1 MGTQNGARAQDGTEA
16 QCSTR
21 QRGNATKYVLLALL
35 AVAFLATGG
44 IFVRQSGLAPINTGF
59 YRMLFSIPLLWPLA
73 YGRLHRLSPRQVG
86 LLLVAG
92 LFLAGDVALWNTSF
106 GYTTVAN
113 ANLLTNLT
121 PFTVIPVSYFLFHE
135 RLPRLFLPGAAV
147 TLAGVILLVGGKASP
162 VPDNYFGDFLA
173 LAAAFFYA
181 GFLLIAY
188 RLRDTIDSSVIMF
201 VSAFG
206 GLVGLFAASLAVE
219 GLQVPQGWNDLWPI
233 LALTLCVQVVGHNLL
248 THCQGKLSVNL
259 SSVICLSQ
267 PAIAAVYSWAV
278 FSEQLSHLEILGIV
292 VVMAGVYI
300 VKRQYTA
307 KSAVAGVP
315 TGGAADSAAGGQCGR
330 GWMRGMAA
338 RLRPGLQPRLRGGS
352 NSTATT
358 AEE

>member
-1 MGTQNGARAQDGTEA
+1 MGTEGTATETH
-16 QCSTR
+16 CCTR
-21 QRGNATKYVLLALL
+21 QRNNATKYVLLALL
-35 AVAFLATGG
+35 AVAFLASGG
-44 IFVRQSGLAPINTGF
+44 IFVRQSGLGPNNTGF
-59 YRMLFSIPLLWPLA
+59 YRMLFSIPPLWLLA
-73 YGRLHRLSPRQVG
+73 HGKLHRLSRGQVA
-86 LLLVAG
+86 LLFLAG

-121 PFTVIPVSYFLFHE
+121 PFTVIPVAYFLFHE

-147 TLAGVILLVGGKASP
+147 TLAGVLLLVGGKASP

-188 RLRDTIDSSVIMF
+188 RLRDTIESSVIMF

-206 GLVGLFAASLAVE
+206 GLVGLFVASLAVE

-278 FSEQLSHLEILGIV
+278 FSEQLAPQEIWGIV
-292 VVMAGVYI
+292 VVIAGVYI
-300 VKRQYTA
+300 VKRQYSPKDTA
-307 KSAVAGVP
+307 GHANEQ
-315 TGGAADSAAGGQCGR
+315 TGR
-330 GWMRGMAA
+330 GWLQGAVA
-338 RLRPGLQPRLRGGS
+338 RLWKGRSKPAIVQ
-352 NSTATT
+352 
-358 AEE
+358 E

>member
-1 MGTQNGARAQDGTEA
+1 MGTQGRETEQSQTEA
-16 QCSTR
+16 QASTR
-21 QRGNATKYVLLALL
+21 QRNNATKYVLLALL

-44 IFVRQSGLAPINTGF
+44 IFVKQSGLGPINTGF

-73 YGRLHRLSPRQVG
+73 YGKLHTLTRGQVV
-86 LLLVAG
+86 LLIVAG
-92 LFLAGDVALWNTSF
+92 LFLAGDVALWNTAF

-135 RLPRLFLPGAAV
+135 RLPKLFLPGAAV
-147 TLAGVILLVGGKASP
+147 TLAGVLLLVGGKASP

-188 RLRDTIDSSVIMF
+188 RLRDSIESSVIMF

-206 GLVGLFAASLAVE
+206 GLVGLFGASLAVE
-219 GLQVPQGWNDLWPI
+219 GLQVPQGWSDIWPI

-278 FSEQLSHLEILGIV
+278 FSEQLSKLEILGIV

-300 VKRQYTA
+300 VKKQYSA
-307 KSAVAGVP
+307 KKSA
-315 TGGAADSAAGGQCGR
+315 AASDEEQASC
-330 GWMRGMAA
+330 
-338 RLRPGLQPRLRGGS
+338 
-352 NSTATT
+352 TA
-358 AEE
+358 

>member
-1 MGTQNGARAQDGTEA
+1 MGTQNDAMEQGGSQA
-16 QCSTR
+16 QCCTR

-73 YGRLHRLSPRQVG
+73 YGRLHRLSVKQVV
-86 LLLVAG
+86 LLFVAG

-121 PFTVIPVSYFLFHE
+121 PFTVIPVAYFLFHE

-162 VPDNYFGDFLA
+162 VPGNYYGDFLA

-188 RLRDTIDSSVIMF
+188 RLRDSIESSVIMF

-278 FSEQLSHLEILGIV
+278 FSEQLSGLEVLGIV
-292 VVMAGVYI
+292 VVIAGVYI
-300 VKRQYTA
+300 VKRQYSAKGTA
-307 KSAVAGVP
+307 AEEDTDAVAG
-315 TGGAADSAAGGQCGR
+315 GHCGR
-330 GWMRGMAA
+330 RGWLRNFVA
-338 RLRPGLQPRLRGGS
+338 RLRPQVRNGRSRAA
-352 NSTATT
+352 ATV
-358 AEE
+358 EE

>member
-1 MGTQNGARAQDGTEA
+1 MGTQGRETEQSQTEA
-16 QCSTR
+16 QASTR
-21 QRGNATKYVLLALL
+21 QRNNATKYVLLALL

-44 IFVRQSGLAPINTGF
+44 IFVKQSGLGPINTGF

-73 YGRLHRLSPRQVG
+73 YGKLHTLTRGQVV
-86 LLLVAG
+86 LLIVAG
-92 LFLAGDVALWNTSF
+92 LFLAGDVALWNTAF

-113 ANLLTNLT
+113 ANLLTNLA

-135 RLPRLFLPGAAV
+135 RLPKLFLPGAAV
-147 TLAGVILLVGGKASP
+147 TLAGVLLLVGGKASP

-188 RLRDTIDSSVIMF
+188 RLRDSIESSVIMF

-206 GLVGLFAASLAVE
+206 GLVGLFGASLAVE
-219 GLQVPQGWNDLWPI
+219 GLQVPHGWSDIWPI

-278 FSEQLSHLEILGIV
+278 FSEQLSTLEILGIV
-292 VVMAGVYI
+292 IVMAGVYI
-300 VKRQYTA
+300 VKKQYA
-307 KSAVAGVP
+307 AKKSAAA
-315 TGGAADSAAGGQCGR
+315 TGEGQASC
-330 GWMRGMAA
+330 
-338 RLRPGLQPRLRGGS
+338 
-352 NSTATT
+352 TA
-358 AEE
+358 

>member
-1 MGTQNGARAQDGTEA
+1 MGTQNDAMEQGGDLA
-16 QCSTR
+16 QCCTR

-73 YGRLHRLSPRQVG
+73 YGRLHRLSTKQVA
-86 LLLVAG
+86 LLFVAG

-121 PFTVIPVSYFLFHE
+121 PFTVIPVAYFLFQV

-162 VPDNYFGDFLA
+162 VPGNYYGDFLA

-188 RLRDTIDSSVIMF
+188 RLRDSIESSVIMF

-278 FSEQLSHLEILGIV
+278 FSEQLSGLEILGIV
-292 VVMAGVYI
+292 VVIAGVYI
-300 VKRQYTA
+300 VKRQYSAKGTA
-307 KSAVAGVP
+307 AEGAADAVAG
-315 TGGAADSAAGGQCGR
+315 GHCGR
-330 GWMRGMAA
+330 RGWLRNFAA
-338 RLRPGLQPRLRGGS
+338 RLRPQVRNGRS
-352 NSTATT
+352 SAAATV
-358 AEE
+358 EE

>member
-188 RLRDTIDSSVIMF
+188 RLRDSIESSVIMF

-307 KSAVAGVP
+307 KSAVADVP
-315 TGGAADSAAGGQCGR
+315 TGGVADSAAGGQCGR
-330 GWMRGMAA
+330 GWMRSMAA

-352 NSTATT
+352 NSAAAA

>member
-1 MGTQNGARAQDGTEA
+1 MGTQGRETEQGQTEVQA
-16 QCSTR
+16 STR
-21 QRGNATKYVLLALL
+21 QRNTATKYVLLALL

-44 IFVRQSGLAPINTGF
+44 IFVKQSGLGPINTGF

-73 YGRLHRLSPRQVG
+73 YGRLHSLTRGQVA
-86 LLLVAG
+86 LLIVAG
-92 LFLAGDVALWNTSF
+92 LFLAGDVALWNTAF

-147 TLAGVILLVGGKASP
+147 TLAGVLLLMGGKASP

-188 RLRDTIDSSVIMF
+188 RLRDSIESSVIMF

-206 GLVGLFAASLAVE
+206 GLVGLFGASLAVE
-219 GLQVPQGWNDLWPI
+219 GLQVPQGWSDIWPI

-278 FSEQLSHLEILGIV
+278 FSEQLSKLEILGIV

-300 VKRQYTA
+300 VKKQYSA
-307 KSAVAGVP
+307 KKSA
-315 TGGAADSAAGGQCGR
+315 AATDEEQASC
-330 GWMRGMAA
+330 
-338 RLRPGLQPRLRGGS
+338 
-352 NSTATT
+352 TA
-358 AEE
+358 

>member
-1 MGTQNGARAQDGTEA
+1 M
-16 QCSTR
+16 
-21 QRGNATKYVLLALL
+21 
-35 AVAFLATGG
+35 
-44 IFVRQSGLAPINTGF
+44 
-59 YRMLFSIPLLWPLA
+59 
-73 YGRLHRLSPRQVG
+73 
-86 LLLVAG
+86 AG
-92 LFLAGDVALWNTSF
+92 LFLAGDVALWNTAF

-135 RLPRLFLPGAAV
+135 RLPKLFLPGAAV
-147 TLAGVILLVGGKASP
+147 TLAGVLLLVGGKASP

-188 RLRDTIDSSVIMF
+188 RLRDSIESSVIMF

-206 GLVGLFAASLAVE
+206 GLVGLFGASLAVE
-219 GLQVPQGWNDLWPI
+219 GLQVPQGWSDIWPI

-278 FSEQLSHLEILGIV
+278 FSEQLSTLEILGIV

-300 VKRQYTA
+300 VKRQYSAKNTA
-307 KSAVAGVP
+307 ATEGEQAS
-315 TGGAADSAAGGQCGR
+315 C
-330 GWMRGMAA
+330 
-338 RLRPGLQPRLRGGS
+338 
-352 NSTATT
+352 TA
-358 AEE
+358 

>member
-1 MGTQNGARAQDGTEA
+1 MGTQGGATAQGHTEA
-16 QCSTR
+16 QASTR

-44 IFVRQSGLAPINTGF
+44 IFVKQSGLGPINTGF

-73 YGRLHRLSPRQVG
+73 YGRLHTLTRRQVA
-86 LLLVAG
+86 LLVVAG
-92 LFLAGDVALWNTSF
+92 LFLAGDVALWNTAF

-147 TLAGVILLVGGKASP
+147 TLAGVLLLVGGKASP

-188 RLRDTIDSSVIMF
+188 RLRDSIESSVIMF

-206 GLVGLFAASLAVE
+206 GLVGLFVASLAVE
-219 GLQVPQGWNDLWPI
+219 GLQVPQGWNDIWPI

-278 FSEQLSHLEILGIV
+278 FSEQLSTLEILGIV
-292 VVMAGVYI
+292 VVMVGVYI
-300 VKRQYTA
+300 VKRQYSA
-307 KSAVAGVP
+307 KKSAATEGEQ
-315 TGGAADSAAGGQCGR
+315 ASC
-330 GWMRGMAA
+330 
-338 RLRPGLQPRLRGGS
+338 
-352 NSTATT
+352 TA
-358 AEE
+358 

>member
-307 KSAVAGVP
+307 KSAVADVP
-315 TGGAADSAAGGQCGR
+315 TGGVADSAAGGQCGR
-330 GWMRGMAA
+330 GWMRSMAA

>member
-1 MGTQNGARAQDGTEA
+1 MGTQGEAMAQGQTEA
-16 QCSTR
+16 QGGTR
-21 QRGNATKYVLLALL
+21 QRNNATKYVLLALL

-44 IFVRQSGLAPINTGF
+44 IFVRQSGLSPINTGF

-73 YGRLHRLSPRQVG
+73 YGRLHTLTRGQVA
-86 LLLVAG
+86 LLFLAG

-147 TLAGVILLVGGKASP
+147 TLAGVVLLVGGKASP
-162 VPDNYFGDFLA
+162 VPANYFGDFLA

-188 RLRDTIDSSVIMF
+188 RLRDSIESSVIMF

-206 GLVGLFAASLAVE
+206 GLVGLFVASLAVE
-219 GLQVPQGWNDLWPI
+219 GLQVPQGWNDIWPV

-259 SSVICLSQ
+259 SSVICLTQ

-278 FSEQLSHLEILGIV
+278 FSEQLSMLEILGIAV
-292 VVMAGVYI
+292 VIAGVYI
-300 VKRQYTA
+300 VKRQYSA
-307 KSAVAGVP
+307 KS
-315 TGGAADSAAGGQCGR
+315 TAAES
-330 GWMRGMAA
+330 
-338 RLRPGLQPRLRGGS
+338 
-352 NSTATT
+352 
-358 AEE
+358 AEEQARCAA

>member
-147 TLAGVILLVGGKASP
+147 TLAGVVLLVGGKASP

-278 FSEQLSHLEILGIV
+278 FSEQLSPLEILGIV

-307 KSAVAGVP
+307 KSAVADVP
-315 TGGAADSAAGGQCGR
+315 TGGVADSAAGGQCGR
-330 GWMRGMAA
+330 GWMRSMAA

-352 NSTATT
+352 NSAAAA

>member
-1 MGTQNGARAQDGTEA
+1 MGTQGRETEQSQTEA
-16 QCSTR
+16 QASTR
-21 QRGNATKYVLLALL
+21 QRNNATKYVLLALL

-44 IFVRQSGLAPINTGF
+44 IFVKQSGLGPINTGF
-59 YRMLFSIPLLWPLA
+59 YRMVFSIPLLWPLA
-73 YGRLHRLSPRQVG
+73 YGKLHTLTRGQVV
-86 LLLVAG
+86 LLIVAG
-92 LFLAGDVALWNTSF
+92 LFLAGDVALWNTAF

-135 RLPRLFLPGAAV
+135 RLPKLFLPGAAV
-147 TLAGVILLVGGKASP
+147 TLAGVLLLVGGKASP

-188 RLRDTIDSSVIMF
+188 RLRDSIESSVIMF

-206 GLVGLFAASLAVE
+206 GLVGLFGASLAVE
-219 GLQVPQGWNDLWPI
+219 GLQVPQGWSDIWPI

-259 SSVICLSQ
+259 SSFICLSH
-267 PAIAAVYSWAV
+267 PAFASVFFCAL
-278 FSEQLSHLEILGIV
+278 FSEQLSTLAILGLV

-300 VKRQYTA
+300 VKRQYSA
-307 KSAVAGVP
+307 KKSA
-315 TGGAADSAAGGQCGR
+315 
-330 GWMRGMAA
+330 
-338 RLRPGLQPRLRGGS
+338 
-352 NSTATT
+352 STEGEQASCT
-358 AEE
+358 A

>member
-1 MGTQNGARAQDGTEA
+1 MQADTAAQSGA
-16 QCSTR
+16 R
-21 QRGNATKYVLLALL
+21 QRGNATRFVLLALV

-44 IFVRQSGLAPINTGF
+44 IFVRQSGLSPVNTGL

-73 YGRLHRLSPRQVG
+73 YGRLGRLSLRQTG
-86 LLLVAG
+86 LLLLAG

-106 GYTTVAN
+106 SYTTVAN

-147 TLAGVILLVGGKASP
+147 TLAGVVLLVGGKASP

-181 GFLLIAY
+181 GFLLLAY
-188 RLRDTIDSSVIMF
+188 RLRDTIESSVIMF

-206 GLVGLFAASLAVE
+206 GLAGLFVASWATE
-219 GLQVPQGWNDLWPI
+219 GLQVPRSWDDLWPI
-233 LALTLCVQVVGHNLL
+233 LGLTLCVQVVGHNLL

-278 FSEQLSHLEILGIV
+278 FSERLSGLEILGIV

-300 VKRQYTA
+300 VKRQYA
-307 KSAVAGVP
+307 P
-315 TGGAADSAAGGQCGR
+315 AGGQRSAGLFAWC
-330 GWMRGMAA
+330 AA
-338 RLRPGLQPRLRGGS
+338 RLPGRRRGKPV
-352 NSTATT
+352 A
-358 AEE
+358 AED

>member
-1 MGTQNGARAQDGTEA
+1 MGTQGRETEQSQTEA
-16 QCSTR
+16 QASTR
-21 QRGNATKYVLLALL
+21 QRNNATKYVLLALL

-44 IFVRQSGLAPINTGF
+44 IFVKQSGLGPINTGF

-73 YGRLHRLSPRQVG
+73 YGKLHTLTRGQVV
-86 LLLVAG
+86 LLIVAG
-92 LFLAGDVALWNTSF
+92 LFLAGDVALWNTAF

-147 TLAGVILLVGGKASP
+147 TLAGVLLLMGGKASP

-181 GFLLIAY
+181 GFLLIAF
-188 RLRDTIDSSVIMF
+188 RLRDSIESSVIMF

-206 GLVGLFAASLAVE
+206 GLVGLFGASLAVE
-219 GLQVPQGWNDLWPI
+219 GLQVPQGWSDIWPI
-233 LALTLCVQVVGHNLL
+233 LALTLFVQVVGHNLL

-278 FSEQLSHLEILGIV
+278 FSEQLSKLEILGIV

-300 VKRQYTA
+300 VKKQYSAKKPAAASDEEQASCTA
-307 KSAVAGVP
+307 
-315 TGGAADSAAGGQCGR
+315 
-330 GWMRGMAA
+330 
-338 RLRPGLQPRLRGGS
+338 
-352 NSTATT
+352 
-358 AEE
+358 

>member
-307 KSAVAGVP
+307 KSAVADVP
-315 TGGAADSAAGGQCGR
+315 TGGVADSAAGGQCGR
-330 GWMRGMAA
+330 GWMRSMAA

-352 NSTATT
+352 NSAAAA

>member
-1 MGTQNGARAQDGTEA
+1 MSIQGKAVQQDGT
-16 QCSTR
+16 R
-21 QRGNATKYVLLALL
+21 RRDNATKYVLLAVV

-44 IFVRQSGLAPINTGF
+44 IFVRQSGLSPINTGF
-59 YRMLFSIPLLWPLA
+59 YRMLFSIPLLWPLT
-73 YGRLHRLSPRQVG
+73 YGRLGRLGRRDVA
-86 LLLVAG
+86 LLLLSG

-106 GYTTVAN
+106 SYTTVAN

-121 PFTVIPVSYFLFHE
+121 PFTVIPVSYFIFRE
-135 RLPRLFLPGAAV
+135 RLPRLFIPGAAV
-147 TLAGVILLVGGKASP
+147 TLAGVVLLLGGKASP
-162 VPDNYFGDFLA
+162 SAGNYFGDMLA

-188 RLRDTIDSSVIMF
+188 RLRDTIESSVIMF

-219 GLQVPQGWNDLWPI
+219 GLQVPQGWNDIWPI

-278 FSEQLSHLEILGIV
+278 FSEQLSTLEILGIV

-300 VKRQYTA
+300 VKRQYSAKKTA
-307 KSAVAGVP
+307 
-315 TGGAADSAAGGQCGR
+315 
-330 GWMRGMAA
+330 
-338 RLRPGLQPRLRGGS
+338 
-352 NSTATT
+352 STEGEQASCT
-358 AEE
+358 A

>member
-147 TLAGVILLVGGKASP
+147 TLAGVVLLVGGKASP

>member
-1 MGTQNGARAQDGTEA
+1 MSIQGKAVQQDGT
-16 QCSTR
+16 R
-21 QRGNATKYVLLALL
+21 RRDNATKYVLLAVV

-44 IFVRQSGLAPINTGF
+44 IFVRQSGLSPINTGF
-59 YRMLFSIPLLWPLA
+59 YRMLFSIPLLWPLT
-73 YGRLHRLSPRQVG
+73 YGRLGRLGRRDVA
-86 LLLVAG
+86 LLFLSG

-106 GYTTVAN
+106 SYTTVAN

-121 PFTVIPVSYFLFHE
+121 PFTVIPVSYFIFRE
-135 RLPRLFLPGAAV
+135 RLPRLFIPGAAV
-147 TLAGVILLVGGKASP
+147 TLAGVVLLLGGKASP
-162 VPDNYFGDFLA
+162 SAGNYWGDMLA

-188 RLRDTIDSSVIMF
+188 RLRDTIESSVIMF

-206 GLVGLFAASLAVE
+206 GLAGLFAASWAVE
-219 GLQVPQGWNDLWPI
+219 GLQIPQGWDDLWPI

-278 FSEQLSHLEILGIV
+278 FSERLTWMEILGIV

-300 VKRQYTA
+300 VKRQYA
-307 KSAVAGVP
+307 P
-315 TGGAADSAAGGQCGR
+315 TGGQRGGGILAR
-330 GWMRGMAA
+330 MAA
-338 RLRPGLQPRLRGGS
+338 HLPGRRSCKPV
-352 NSTATT
+352 
-358 AEE
+358 EVED

>member
-1 MGTQNGARAQDGTEA
+1 MGTQGTSTAQGHAEA
-16 QCSTR
+16 QCCTR
-21 QRGNATKYVLLALL
+21 QRNNATKYVLLALL

-44 IFVRQSGLAPINTGF
+44 IFVRQSGLLPINTGF
-59 YRMLFSIPLLWPLA
+59 YRMVFSIPLLCPLA
-73 YGRLHRLSPRQVG
+73 YGKLHSLTRSQVA
-86 LLLVAG
+86 LLFLAG

-121 PFTVIPVSYFLFHE
+121 PFTVIPVAYFMFHE

-147 TLAGVILLVGGKASP
+147 TLAGVLLLVGGKASP

-188 RLRDTIDSSVIMF
+188 RLRDTIESSVIMF

-206 GLVGLFAASLAVE
+206 GLVGLFVASLAVE
-219 GLQVPQGWNDLWPI
+219 GMQVPHGWNDLWPI

-267 PAIAAVYSWAV
+267 PAIAAVYSWAI
-278 FSEQLSHLEILGIV
+278 FSEQLAPLEILGIMV
-292 VVMAGVYI
+292 VIAGVYI
-300 VKRQYTA
+300 VKRQYSPKATA
-307 KSAVAGVP
+307 GE
-315 TGGAADSAAGGQCGR
+315 AAGQAGS
-330 GWMRGMAA
+330 GWLNTVAA
-338 RLRPGLQPRLRGGS
+338 RLRRGRS
-352 NSTATT
+352 KPAT
-358 AEE
+358 AED

>member
-307 KSAVAGVP
+307 KSAVADVP
-315 TGGAADSAAGGQCGR
+315 TGGVADSAAGGQCGR

-352 NSTATT
+352 NSAAAA